1 MATEDD
7 LRMFPGA
14 RIDGEDRE
22 PMLEWIVMQLLKQQ
36 RNYQTKLREV
46 TFAGV
51 NATARQSVS

>member
-22 PMLEWIVMQLLKQQ
+22 PMLEWIVMQLLKQ
-36 RNYQTKLREV
+36 
-46 TFAGV
+46 
-51 NATARQSVS
+51 